1 MFSPAPRRRSAG
13 LVIVALIV
21 ALAAMQPSLVAA
33 EPAAAP
39 AAVPPPSGGR
49 VERSAGVM
57 IGGSIGLGSETVGL
71 DLRIGALVHPHVAV
85 FGNAMGI
92 ASVGG
97 GGRFLGG
104 GVRVSS
110 DWLFL
115 DGRYGQIRW
124 SYSCDFDEPCTSTTA
139 GAGVVSAGLELLHG
153 AHAGLELHVD
163 LIFAFH
169 TVTTETGLGVSFYL

>member
-1 MFSPAPRRRSAG
+1 MSSPRRCNAG
-13 LVIVALIV
+13 LVIAAASV

-33 EPAAAP
+33 EPVATPAAAP
-39 AAVPPPSGGR
+39 PASGGR
-49 VERSAGVM
+49 AERSARVM

-71 DLRIGALVHPHVAV
+71 DLRIGALVHPHVAL
-85 FGNAMGI
+85 FANAMGI

-104 GVRVSS
+104 GVRLSN

-124 SYSCDFDEPCTSTTA
+124 SYSCALDEPCTSKAA
-139 GAGVVSAGLELLHG
+139 GAGVVSAGFELLHG

-169 TVTTETGLGVSFYL
+169 TVTTET